1 MSFTY
6 ESKPIMPGE
15 FRSRLDELIAVRD
28 AVNNAN
34 EPLEAEL
41 TATNAQIEVLRVK
54 AMRLADQIDD
64 NRGRKHWVALKKDI
78 RILSA
83 ALSGKA

>member
-6 ESKPIMPGE
+6 ESKPLLPGE
-15 FRSRLDELIAVRD
+15 FRARLDELIAMRD
-28 AVNNAN
+28 AVNRTN

-41 TATNAQIEVLRVK
+41 TAVNAQLEVLRVK

-64 NRGRKHWVALKKDI
+64 NRGREHWIALKKDI
-78 RILSA
+78 RVLAS
-83 ALSGKA
+83 ALSGK

>member
-15 FRSRLDELIAVRD
+15 FRARLQELEALRD
-28 AVNNAN
+28 GVNKTN
-34 EPLEAEL
+34 EPIEAEL

-64 NRGRKHWVALKKDI
+64 NRGRGHWLALKKDI